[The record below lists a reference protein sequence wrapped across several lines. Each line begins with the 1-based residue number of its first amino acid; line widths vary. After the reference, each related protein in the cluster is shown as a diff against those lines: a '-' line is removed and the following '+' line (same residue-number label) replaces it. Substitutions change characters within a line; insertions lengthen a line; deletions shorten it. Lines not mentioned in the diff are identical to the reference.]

1 MISSSFPPKKQAS
14 DWLIYLVY
22 QSEAQFF
29 LAGRNLN
36 SCLDSDL
43 KKKLSGEENFKKGKI
58 GKTRPNSKGK
68 SMSKTGKFYDQN
80 WKSDPMNS
88 R

>member
-1 MISSSFPPKKQAS
+1 MLRTTVQC
-14 DWLIYLVY
+14 
-22 QSEAQFF
+22 EARFF

-43 KKKLSGEENFKKGKI
+43 KKKLSGEEDFKKGKI

>member
-1 MISSSFPPKKQAS
+1 MR
-14 DWLIYLVY
+14 LV
-22 QSEAQFF
+22 FF

-43 KKKLSGEENFKKGKI
+43 KKKLSGEEDFKKGKI